1 MDELERIRKNLDQKT
16 SLVANYFM
24 SSYPELDGTPKS
36 SFKLFKSEVGDSDPW
51 KQVESDKE
59 GTREAISANLE
70 KKKKN
75 VNKKY

>member
-1 MDELERIRKNLDQKT
+1 MEHQI
-16 SLVANYFM
+16 
-24 SSYPELDGTPKS
+24 S

-70 KKKKN
+70 KKKN
-75 VNKKY
+75 VNEK

>member
-1 MDELERIRKNLDQKT
+1 
-16 SLVANYFM
+16 M

-70 KKKKN
+70 KKKN
-75 VNKKY
+75 VNEK

>member
-1 MDELERIRKNLDQKT
+1 MEHQI
-16 SLVANYFM
+16 
-24 SSYPELDGTPKS
+24 S

-70 KKKKN
+70 KKKMLMKN
-75 VNKKY
+75 SNLESNI